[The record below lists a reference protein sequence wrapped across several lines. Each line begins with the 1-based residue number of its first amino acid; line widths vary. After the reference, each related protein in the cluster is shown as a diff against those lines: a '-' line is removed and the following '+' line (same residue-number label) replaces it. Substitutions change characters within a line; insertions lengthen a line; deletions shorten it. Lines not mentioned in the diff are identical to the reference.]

1 MIDTTDTPT
10 TPSNELVSPDSVIS
24 TATALT
30 PASCPSISDS
40 VEIIDDSH
48 VTPLSKHSVTMS
60 SSVEEMPSSQ
70 FDHVDDDDDESM
82 SVSYNTVSESTATVT
97 VKDTE
102 GAELEQSK
110 PITTPPSRTS
120 LTLTLAPTHQSNAKS
135 SKTSTETKL
144 KPPMERSLESFEA
157 QTQLSDSTQSFE
169 DVQQMMLDEAAANQ
183 KRKAAATSTLAREG
197 STSPQSSDDKMDL
210 VKINVP
216 TLSETHNSGHTSAD
230 EVETATS
237 SDIEI
242 ISGPNGDSSS
252 TNSIAGYAACKSSP
266 MKLSGMQYSQYVV
279 YGSDAKRKGHNREL
293 SGTSS
298 YSMQSESGSDAHSL
312 GEIEKLQH
320 RIAELTEVVEVRE
333 YKLVE
338 LGRENAQLHEKN
350 AELKHQLD
358 GVQSRAEST
367 EATTLAEEYTQR
379 MSALERKFQQTLRER
394 DQLRTELKT
403 IQNSLSRSISKEE
416 IDRLIKEKDEMILE
430 LSREGEK
437 LSKQILQHS
446 TLVKKLR
453 AKEKESDA
461 QIKHQAE
468 QIDELTTELERS
480 KKSLSAKD
488 EVERTQMEAVHKLTS
503 ENKRTTKELAKV
515 RSEFDDVVQRLR
527 TLQTSFEAAK
537 TELSE
542 KRQEMQTL
550 LHKTKNLTT
559 LQTEHQQLQQQN
571 QQMAHELET
580 LRDKLKSGSAEQ
592 SGQHNKLR
600 QENAEL
606 VRRLE
611 EIERRAED
619 QAQAI
624 SEATIP
630 LVRQCDALQ
639 STLNTRT
646 LAWEKQEMAF
656 AKKIEALERQV
667 ANVSVVERTANEQTE
682 QLNARIRNL
691 EDSLSQA
698 LLRSEQAAT
707 ALQQKQME
715 LDLLQND
722 VRVKQTT
729 SDDEQRKYEKTIEEL
744 TSKVAELQ
752 GQLKVARENEAKSAL
767 NSSQLSES
775 KSVGF
780 LGSSET
786 GSGGDTSDKCD
797 RELSQLEENTS
808 PTLSVAGS
816 HVSNQWPMVSWASH
830 RQNPFKNSFFILC
843 QDDIDSVSTVGG
855 HRRTSTSGSLYGA
868 TSYGIGGSSALI
880 EMLQSTLKQRDGENH
895 QLQWQLSR
903 LQSERNFLMSEVAK
917 LNEQLENV
925 IQFDR
930 NESNRNSE

>member
-1 MIDTTDTPT
+1 MTT
-10 TPSNELVSPDSVIS
+10 
-24 TATALT
+24 
-30 PASCPSISDS
+30 
-40 VEIIDDSH
+40 
-48 VTPLSKHSVTMS
+48 LSKHSVTIS
-60 SSVEEMPSSQ
+60 SSVEEMGASQ

-82 SVSYNTVSESTATVT
+82 SVSYNTVSESTAPVT
-97 VKDTE
+97 VKDTS
-102 GAELEQSK
+102 GGVDLEVSK

-120 LTLTLAPTHQSNAKS
+120 LTLTLAPTHQPNAKT
-135 SKTSTETKL
+135 SKAPTDIKL
-144 KPPMERSLESFEA
+144 KAPMERSLESFEA

-169 DVQQMMLDEAAANQ
+169 DVQQMLLDEASANQ
-183 KRKAAATSTLAREG
+183 KAKVAIVREG
-197 STSPQSSDDKMDL
+197 STSPQSSDDKLDL

-216 TLSETHNSGHTSAD
+216 TAGEGHNSGHTSAD

-252 TNSIAGYAACKSSP
+252 TNSIAGIAACKSSP
-266 MKLSGMQYSQYVV
+266 MKMSGIQYSQYVV

-312 GEIEKLQH
+312 SEIEKMQQ
-320 RIAELTEVVEVRE
+320 RIAELTEVIESRE

-358 GVQSRAEST
+358 GVQSRADSA

-394 DQLRTELKT
+394 DNLRTELKT

-416 IDRLIKEKDEMILE
+416 IDRLVKEKDEMIGE

-461 QIKHQAE
+461 QIKRQAE
-468 QIDELTTELERS
+468 QIEELTSELDRS

-503 ENKRTTKELAKV
+503 ENKRLSKELAKV
-515 RSEFDDVVQRLR
+515 RSEFDDIVQRLR
-527 TLQTSFEAAK
+527 TLQTSFDAAK
-537 TELSE
+537 IELSE
-542 KRQEMQTL
+542 KRQEMQSL
-550 LHKTKNLTT
+550 QHKTKNLTT
-559 LQTEHQQLQQQN
+559 LQNEHQQLQQQN

-592 SGQHNKLR
+592 SGQHQKLR

-611 EIERRAED
+611 EIEQRAENH
-619 QAQAI
+619 AQAI

-646 LAWEKQEMAF
+646 VAWEKQEMAF
-656 AKKIEALERQV
+656 VKKIEALERQL
-667 ANVSVVERTANEQTE
+667 ANVSVVERTASEQTE

-715 LDLLQND
+715 LDLLQTD
-722 VRVKQTT
+722 VRTKYAT
-729 SDDEQRKYEKTIEEL
+729 SEEEQRKYEKTIDEL
-744 TSKVAELQ
+744 TAKVTELQ
-752 GQLKVARENEAKSAL
+752 EQLKLAREQNEQKSAL
-767 NSSQLSES
+767 NASQLSET
-775 KSVGF
+775 KSVGVGF
-780 LGSSET
+780 HGSDN
-786 GSGGDTSDKCD
+786 GSAGDTSDKCD
-797 RELSQLEENTS
+797 RELSQLEENSS
-808 PTLSVAGS
+808 PTMSVAGS
-816 HVSNQWPMVSWASH
+816 HVSNSQWPMVSFIDASRVH
-830 RQNPFKNSFFILC
+830 YANQ
-843 QDDIDSVSTVGG
+843 
-855 HRRTSTSGSLYGA
+855 
-868 TSYGIGGSSALI
+868 
-880 EMLQSTLKQRDGENH
+880 
-895 QLQWQLSR
+895 
-903 LQSERNFLMSEVAK
+903 
-917 LNEQLENV
+917 
-925 IQFDR
+925 
-930 NESNRNSE
+930 

>member
-1 MIDTTDTPT
+1 MRNSTAIGIKKIIFLSDFPVISSSSCTTLQHSQTPSESIEVIDTTDTRT
-10 TPSNELVSPDSVIS
+10 TSSNELISPDSVIS

-48 VTPLSKHSVTMS
+48 VTPLSMQSALMS
-60 SSVEEMPSSQ
+60 SSVEEMPASQ
-70 FDHVDDDDDESM
+70 FDHIDDDDDESM
-82 SVSYNTVSESTATVT
+82 SVSYNTVSESTVSVT
-97 VKDTE
+97 VKNTSGVE
-102 GAELEQSK
+102 AEPSK

-120 LTLTLAPTHQSNAKS
+120 LTLSLAPTHQPNAKT
-135 SKTSTETKL
+135 SKATTESKL
-144 KPPMERSLESFEA
+144 KLPTERSLENFEA
-157 QTQLSDSTQSFE
+157 QTELSDSTQSFE
-169 DVQQMMLDEAAANQ
+169 DVQQMLLDEASANQ
-183 KRKAAATSTLAREG
+183 RKKTASLVRDG
-197 STSPQSSDDKMDL
+197 STSPQSSDDKHDL

-216 TLSETHNSGHTSAD
+216 AQSETHNSGHTSAD

-252 TNSIAGYAACKSSP
+252 TNSIAGIAACKSSP
-266 MKLSGMQYSQYVV
+266 MKLSGIQYSQYVV

-298 YSMQSESGSDAHSL
+298 YSLQSESGSDAHSFS
-312 GEIEKLQH
+312 EIEKLQQ
-320 RIAELTEVVEVRE
+320 RIAELTEVIEVRE

-338 LGRENAQLHEKN
+338 LGRENAQLQEKN

-358 GVQSRAEST
+358 GVQSRADST

-394 DQLRTELKT
+394 DNLRTELKT
-403 IQNSLSRSISKEE
+403 IQSSLSRSISKEE
-416 IDRLIKEKDEMILE
+416 IDRLVKEKDEMIGE

-461 QIKHQAE
+461 QIKRQAE
-468 QIDELTTELERS
+468 QIDELTSELDRS

-503 ENKRTTKELAKV
+503 ENKRLSKELAKV
-515 RSEFDDVVQRLR
+515 RGEFDDLVQRLR
-527 TLQTSFEAAK
+527 TLQTSFDAAK

-542 KRQEMQTL
+542 KRQEMQSL
-550 LHKTKNLTT
+550 QHKTKNLTI
-559 LQTEHQQLQQQN
+559 LQTDHHQLQQQN
-571 QQMAHELET
+571 QQLAHELET
-580 LRDKLKSGSAEQ
+580 LRDKLKSGSTEQ
-592 SGQHNKLR
+592 SGQHQKLR

-611 EIERRAED
+611 EIEQRAE
-619 QAQAI
+619 AHANAI

-646 LAWEKQEMAF
+646 LAWERQEIAF
-656 AKKIEALERQV
+656 VKKIEALERQV
-667 ANVSVVERTANEQTE
+667 ANVTVVERTASEQTE

-698 LLRSEQAAT
+698 LLRTEQAAT
-707 ALQQKQME
+707 TLQQKQME
-715 LDLLQND
+715 LDLLQSD
-722 VRVKQTT
+722 VRAKNAASKEEHQ
-729 SDDEQRKYEKTIEEL
+729 KYERTIDEL
-744 TSKVAELQ
+744 TSKVTELQ
-752 GQLKVARENEAKSAL
+752 EQLKSVREQNEQKRTL
-767 NSSQLSES
+767 NASNLSET
-775 KSVGF
+775 KIVG
-780 LGSSET
+780 SDN

-797 RELSQLEENTS
+797 RELSTLEENSS
-808 PTLSVAGS
+808 PTMSVVDS
-816 HVSNQWPMVSWASH
+816 HTSNQWPMVSS
-830 RQNPFKNSFFILC
+830 S
-843 QDDIDSVSTVGG
+843 
-855 HRRTSTSGSLYGA
+855 SL
-868 TSYGIGGSSALI
+868 
-880 EMLQSTLKQRDGENH
+880 
-895 QLQWQLSR
+895 
-903 LQSERNFLMSEVAK
+903 
-917 LNEQLENV
+917 
-925 IQFDR
+925 
-930 NESNRNSE
+930 